1 MNVSEFL
8 SPLIAFNSDG
18 YRQVRPNQGEGQR
31 NLISVRVRKL
41 LSHALG
47 VKKFRYTPYRNMPKD
62 VITDGGSE
70 GQKKQE
76 RIHPEVRY
84 IGVQM
89 GVQFGRTP
97 EVLQEPICGGRQ
109 WATPELGQM
118 VQCGEMAEGCSN
130 INVQNRIAE
139 IGADQYH
146 GHTYNPSFDLNAMA
160 LDD

>member
-8 SPLIAFNSDG
+8 SPLIAVNSDG

-31 NLISVRVRKL
+31 NLISARVRML

-62 VITDGGSE
+62 VITEGGSE

-89 GVQFGRTP
+89 GVQFGRAPETSRTDLWRSSMGNSRTGTNGTMWRDGRRVLEHQCSEPDCSKLVLISTMGTP
-97 EVLQEPICGGRQ
+97 TIP
-109 WATPELGQM
+109 
-118 VQCGEMAEGCSN
+118 
-130 INVQNRIAE
+130 
-139 IGADQYH
+139 
-146 GHTYNPSFDLNAMA
+146 A
-160 LDD
+160 LISMLWMIK